1 MTGIS
6 TLGQALDQIARLQTQ
21 QRQLEDLTIQMNTG
35 KKTQKFTG
43 LGTDVL
49 TSKRARADIKS
60 LDTYIGNIT
69 NAERR
74 MNLMQNA
81 IEEFQAQA
89 GNIANSLIIAVQE
102 GDYPDLEGIQDLA
115 DNIYDYMLELVNTK
129 DGDRYLFSG
138 ADSSSKPLT
147 DTGLLT
153 SFLGEFVPDES
164 DLTNPPLV
172 ASGVIGQWGDGTL
185 TTDQFIQSYRNVTET
200 TIGYS
205 SSLVND
211 TAGEVFVR
219 VDDNSEL
226 DYTVLADTPGMKDIM
241 VALSVLRELPPPE
254 YAPGALND
262 PAATT
267 FPDDTPPFPPAEK
280 QDNFFAVI
288 NDLAQMI
295 NGGIDSLDQ
304 ERFGLAQTQ
313 ARIQQIEQSHTR
325 EKNTL
330 KDVIGDVEDADV
342 TETAAKINS
351 LQVQLEASYAVTSLV
366 SQLSLVRFLN

>member
-60 LDTYIGNIT
+60 LDTYINNIT

-81 IEEFQAQA
+81 IGEFQAQA
-89 GNIANSLIIAVQE
+89 GNIANSLVIAVQE

-205 SSLVND
+205 PSLVND
-211 TAGEVFVR
+211 TAGDVYVR

-262 PAATT
+262 PAATS

-280 QDNFFAVI
+280 QENFFAVI

-295 NGGIDSLDQ
+295 NGAIDSLDQ
-304 ERFGLAQTQ
+304 EKFGLAQTQ
-313 ARIQQIEQSHTR
+313 ARVQQIEQSHTR

-330 KDVIGDVEDADV
+330 KNVIGDVEDVDV